1 MDDPDALSDKLKSL
15 GVVTGKHQK
24 QAQDSSRSEF
34 DIARVVKGKDFETAF
49 GPTFVVE
56 IDYPFEEI
64 QGNGAQLHGANLEM
78 IGKWSGYPD
87 ISGRSLEEFLFL
99 DTETSGL
106 SGGTGTFVFLV
117 GLGCWTKSG
126 FHLVQLFL
134 RDPDQEPGFLAGLA
148 HYLSPFKTI
157 VSFNGKSFDVP
168 MLNTRHV
175 LNGFSTPFS
184 RLQHID
190 LLPLAR
196 RLWRNRLASR
206 ALKDL
211 EVEILDLS
219 RTDEEVPGWMIPELY
234 YEYLR
239 TKDARPLAN
248 VLYHNAQDILSL
260 GLLLNVMA
268 DLLEKPLLV
277 SPKQG
282 LDLIAVARL
291 YEEMNQWDYAVQLYD
306 HSLAEGNLPLP
317 FYLDTIKRYANLYR
331 KRGHYDEALKLWIKA
346 AEYRQ
351 PDACIEIAKYYEHRQ
366 RDPQSAIHWA
376 ERALTY
382 LSNIASLPVRTYL
395 QEEINHRI
403 DRLRHKLQHSN
414 VEK

>member
-1 MDDPDALSDKLKSL
+1 MNDSGALSDKLKSL
-15 GVVTGKHQK
+15 GITTGIHKNK
-24 QAQDSSRSEF
+24 PTETSRKDF
-34 DIARVVKGKDFETAF
+34 DIAEVVQGKEFETAF

-56 IDYPFEEI
+56 CDYPFEEI
-64 QGNGAQLHGANLEM
+64 QGNGARTKGVSLEM
-78 IGKWSGYPD
+78 IARWSGYPK
-87 ISGRSLEEFLFL
+87 ISGQPLEDLLFL

-117 GLGCWTKSG
+117 GLGYWTKTG

-134 RDPDQEPGFLAGLA
+134 RDPDLEPGFLAGLS
-148 HYLSPFKTI
+148 HYLSSFKTI

-168 MLNTRHV
+168 MLNARHII
-175 LNGFSTPFS
+175 NGFTTPFS
-184 RLQHID
+184 QLQHID
-190 LLPLAR
+190 LLPIAR

-211 EVEILDLS
+211 EVEILDLA

-268 DLLEKPLLV
+268 DLLENPLQV

-282 LDLIAVARL
+282 LDLIAVARM
-291 YEEMNQWDYAVQLYD
+291 YEEINHWEIAVQLYE
-306 HSLAEGNLPLP
+306 HSLAKGNLPLP

-331 KRGHYDEALKLWIKA
+331 KQKRYEDALQLWIKA

-351 PDACIEIAKYYEHRQ
+351 PDACIEIAKHFEHHQKDAQ
-366 RDPQSAIHWA
+366 RAMDWVETAYS
-376 ERALTY
+376 Y
-382 LSNIASLPVRTYL
+382 LNEISSMPARTTM
-395 QEEINHRI
+395 QEELDHRAG
-403 DRLRHKLQHSN
+403 RLQRKLQRNSA
-414 VEK
+414 EE

>member
-1 MDDPDALSDKLKSL
+1 
-15 GVVTGKHQK
+15 
-24 QAQDSSRSEF
+24 
-34 DIARVVKGKDFETAF
+34 
-49 GPTFVVE
+49 VE
-56 IDYPFEEI
+56 
-64 QGNGAQLHGANLEM
+64 N
-78 IGKWSGYPD
+78 
-87 ISGRSLEEFLFL
+87 
-99 DTETSGL
+99 
-106 SGGTGTFVFLV
+106 
-117 GLGCWTKSG
+117 G
-126 FHLVQLFL
+126 FHLIQIFL
-134 RDPDQEPGFLAGLA
+134 RSPDQEPGFLAGLA
-148 HYLSPFKTI
+148 HYLSSFKTI
-157 VSFNGKSFDVP
+157 VTFNGKAFDIP

-184 RLQHID
+184 QLQHID

-196 RLWRNRLASR
+196 RLWRNRLTSR

-239 TKDARPLAN
+239 SKDARPLAN

-268 DLLEKPLLV
+268 DLLENPIKS

-291 YEEMNQWDYAVQLYD
+291 YEEMNRWQTAVQLYE

-331 KRGHYDEALKLWIKA
+331 KQERYEDALQLWIKA

-351 PDACIEIAKYYEHRQ
+351 VDACIEIAKYYEHRQ
-366 RDPQSAIHWA
+366 KDSRSALQWVETA
-376 ERALTY
+376 FTY
-382 LSNIASLPVRTYL
+382 LNDMPSIPTRRYL
-395 QEEINHRI
+395 QEGLTHRAN
-403 DRLRHKLQHSN
+403 RLQQKLEHNSG
-414 VEK
+414 K

>member
-1 MDDPDALSDKLKSL
+1 MQ
-15 GVVTGKHQK
+15 GK
-24 QAQDSSRSEF
+24 EF
-34 DIARVVKGKDFETAF
+34 ATAF

-56 IDYPFEEI
+56 KDFPFEEI
-64 QGNGAQLHGANLEM
+64 EGNGLQTNGINLEM
-78 IGKWSGYPD
+78 IARWSGYPE
-87 ISGRSLEEFLFL
+87 ITGQPLEDFLFL

-117 GLGCWTKSG
+117 GLGYWTQTG
-126 FHLVQLFL
+126 FHLIQLFL
-134 RDPDQEPGFLAGLA
+134 RDPSQEPGFLAGLA
-148 HYLSPFKTI
+148 HYLSTYKTI

-168 MLNTRHV
+168 MLNTRHI
-175 LNGFSTPFS
+175 LNGFTTPFS
-184 RLQHID
+184 QMQHID

-268 DLLEKPLLV
+268 DLLENPLQV

-282 LDLIAVARL
+282 LDLIAVARM
-291 YEEMNQWDYAVQLYD
+291 YEELNQWEIAVQLYE
-306 HSLAEGNLPLP
+306 HSLANGNLPLP

-331 KRGHYDEALKLWIKA
+331 KQERYEEALQLWIKA
-346 AEYRQ
+346 AEYQQ
-351 PDACIEIAKYYEHRQ
+351 PEACVEIAKYFEHRQ
-366 RDPQSAIHWA
+366 RDARRALDWV
-376 ERALTY
+376 ETALTY
-382 LSNIASLPVRTYL
+382 LKEVPSMPARAIM
-395 QEEINHRI
+395 QEELDHRAR
-403 DRLRHKLQHSN
+403 RLKLKLQRDSAS
-414 VEK
+414 E